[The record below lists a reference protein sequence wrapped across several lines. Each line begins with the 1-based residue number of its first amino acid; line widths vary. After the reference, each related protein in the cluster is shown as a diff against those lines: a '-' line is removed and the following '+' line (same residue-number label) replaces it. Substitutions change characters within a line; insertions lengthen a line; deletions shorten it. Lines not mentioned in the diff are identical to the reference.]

1 MKLKGKLM
9 IGYEQK
15 PVMFEVGSVYWLSLL
30 AQSTTNKMKRLS
42 RKLYS

>member
-15 PVMFEVGSVYWLSLL
+15 PVMFEVGSVIGSVYWLSPLL
-30 AQSTTNKMKRLS
+30 IK
-42 RKLYS
+42 